1 MRLQARRVLS
11 HQEYEKRST
20 SSMTAA
26 AAVAVD
32 VCVIYYSRDKK
43 MLGGIRASNPVQKN

>member
-11 HQEYEKRST
+11 HEEYEKRST
-20 SSMTAA
+20 SITAA